1 MKFQD
6 LLSAAKNVACAVVG
20 LIGKITTSAAVGSVI
35 KLGLFTGVAIGT
47 AIAVGK
53 AINFFK
59 EKNNKAEEIEEDAE
73 SLLFTGL
80 RLSQD
85 DFKDSRMHPSMEII
99 ENFNNTFEQNVR
111 DEFLRPTEENKRF
124 IKQLRKVKKDGERRK
139 RTSNIM
145 KKLCFD
151 INSLSNKYN
160 LMDEFYNHRDEYPI
174 IGVS

>member
-1 MKFQD
+1 
-6 LLSAAKNVACAVVG
+6 
-20 LIGKITTSAAVGSVI
+20 
-35 KLGLFTGVAIGT
+35 
-47 AIAVGK
+47 
-53 AINFFK
+53 
-59 EKNNKAEEIEEDAE
+59 
-73 SLLFTGL
+73 
-80 RLSQD
+80 
-85 DFKDSRMHPSMEII
+85 MHPSMEII